1 MMSVFLFLLSN
12 PFVTVIVDTKN
23 KNSFETYSPARNK
36 NLELFRLI
44 TFTKRAKC
52 FYYFF
57 TN

>member
-1 MMSVFLFLLSN
+1 MN
-12 PFVTVIVDTKN
+12 QIKEN
-23 KNSFETYSPARNK
+23 KNSFETYSAARNI